1 MLPVVLS
8 WLGALSVQRKGY
20 FFSNWLKET
29 SAGQGRPCPERALVS
44 VLTYV
49 GHSPAATCPLPLV
62 SPGEHSGW
70 PGLHVAPR
78 GDAATTSSHSSTPA
92 NYGFCALQSSASPH
106 VTSPAEM
113 IGHKQES
120 SAAGWPPA
128 SASEWK
134 EQIFARPATLCVAG
148 VGQLLGNGCGPS
160 GHNQGPRKKLKTP
173 PQKALVV
180 AL

>member
-70 PGLHVAPR
+70 PPAGMQPQPPPTPALLLTMAFVL
-78 GDAATTSSHSSTPA
+78 SSH
-92 NYGFCALQSSASPH
+92 
-106 VTSPAEM
+106 
-113 IGHKQES
+113 
-120 SAAGWPPA
+120 
-128 SASEWK
+128 
-134 EQIFARPATLCVAG
+134 
-148 VGQLLGNGCGPS
+148 LLP
-160 GHNQGPRKKLKTP
+160 LT
-173 PQKALVV
+173 
-180 AL
+180 